1 MKTIL
6 KISLLLF
13 FTVLNVACNHG
24 QSSKSS
30 EKSGKVSVIEPVEY
44 QEKSLNQL
52 IVDVR
57 TPDEFNSG
65 HIEGAIN
72 IDFFSDDFL
81 DQIAN
86 LDLDKSEVLFVYCKG
101 GVRSSKAASK
111 IRGLGFK
118 KIIDLEGGINNWT
131 KSNLKLVK

>member
-24 QSSKSS
+24 QSSKFS
-30 EKSGKVSVIEPVEY
+30 EKTSNVSVIAPVEF

-57 TPDEFNSG
+57 TPNEFNSG
-65 HIEGAIN
+65 HIEGAMN
-72 IDFFSDDFL
+72 IDFFSKDFL

-131 KSNLKLVK
+131 KNNLKLVK